1 MAVDAGSMREKK
13 VLGRK
18 RHIVT
23 DTIGSLL
30 VLRVHPANIRNNH
43 RAAPLLKR
51 PATRSAGC
59 GISSPIAST
68 AATSRST
75 RSPSWARDD

>member
-1 MAVDAGSMREKK
+1 MREKK

-43 RAAPLLKR
+43 RAALLKTAR
-51 PATRSAGC
+51 YAFCRLRHIFADRVHRGDKPLNA
-59 GISSPIAST
+59 IAELG
-68 AATSRST
+68 
-75 RSPSWARDD
+75 P